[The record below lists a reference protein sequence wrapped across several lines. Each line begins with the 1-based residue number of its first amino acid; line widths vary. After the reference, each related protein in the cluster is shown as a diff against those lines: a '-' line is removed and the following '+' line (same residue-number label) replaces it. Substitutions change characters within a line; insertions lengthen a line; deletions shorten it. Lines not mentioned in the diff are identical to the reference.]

1 MNNNI
6 SDKDKKDWKN
16 FLEKNEKL
24 PNKDLEIKD
33 NKFHITK
40 SLDLHGFT
48 LDEANK
54 KVESFIIDCFDQ
66 KVSKVIIVTG
76 KGLHS
81 QNDKDP
87 YVSKEFGILKN
98 SVPDFI
104 KNNSNLMKKIKSI
117 TDAEITFIGVNSAN
131 IKEHKFLGKI
141 LQVTVEFVGEVITCI
156 RDKDKKIVSGDPEKI
171 KKIYDTWV
179 FSRDTSTN
187 NPNWQLV
194 DTLS

>member
-1 MNNNI
+1 MSSNI

-24 PNKDLEIKD
+24 PNKDAERKE
-33 NKFHITK
+33 NKSHITK

-54 KVESFIIDCFDQ
+54 KVESFITYCFNQ

-87 YVSKEFGILKN
+87 YISKEFGILKN
-98 SVPDFI
+98 SIPEFL
-104 KNNSNLMKKIKSI
+104 NNNRNLMKKIYKTESASI
-117 TDAEITFIGVNSAN
+117 EDGGSGA
-131 IKEHKFLGKI
+131 LI
-141 LQVTVEFVGEVITCI
+141 LYL
-156 RDKDKKIVSGDPEKI
+156 KNKK
-171 KKIYDTWV
+171 
-179 FSRDTSTN
+179 
-187 NPNWQLV
+187 
-194 DTLS
+194 

>member
-1 MNNNI
+1 MNSDI
-6 SDKDKKDWKN
+6 SDKDRKDWKN

-40 SLDLHGFT
+40 SLDLHGYT

-54 KVESFIIDCFDQ
+54 KEESFIIDCFDQ

-98 SVPDFI
+98 SIPDFI

-117 TDAEITFIGVNSAN
+117 TDAEITDGGSGALYV
-131 IKEHKFLGKI
+131 FL
-141 LQVTVEFVGEVITCI
+141 
-156 RDKDKKIVSGDPEKI
+156 KKK
-171 KKIYDTWV
+171 
-179 FSRDTSTN
+179 
-187 NPNWQLV
+187 L
-194 DTLS
+194 

>member
-1 MNNNI
+1 MNSNI

-24 PNKDLEIKD
+24 PNKDLEKIE

-54 KVESFIIDCFDQ
+54 KVESFINDCFDQ

-87 YVSKEFGILKN
+87 YTSKEFGILKN

-104 KNNSNLMKKIKSI
+104 KNNHSLMTKIKSI
-117 TDAEITFIGVNSAN
+117 TDAEITDGGSGALYV
-131 IKEHKFLGKI
+131 FL
-141 LQVTVEFVGEVITCI
+141 
-156 RDKDKKIVSGDPEKI
+156 KKK
-171 KKIYDTWV
+171 
-179 FSRDTSTN
+179 
-187 NPNWQLV
+187 L
-194 DTLS
+194 

>member
-1 MNNNI
+1 MTSNI
-6 SDKDKKDWKN
+6 SDKDQKDWKN

-24 PNKDLEIKD
+24 TNKDLEKD
-33 NKFHITK
+33 ENKSHITK
-40 SLDLHGFT
+40 SLDLHGYT

-87 YVSKEFGILKN
+87 YISEKFGILKN

-104 KNNSNLMKKIKSI
+104 KNNSSLMKKIKTI
-117 TDAEITFIGVNSAN
+117 TDAEIEDGGSGAFYI
-131 IKEHKFLGKI
+131 FL
-141 LQVTVEFVGEVITCI
+141 
-156 RDKDKKIVSGDPEKI
+156 KKK
-171 KKIYDTWV
+171 
-179 FSRDTSTN
+179 
-187 NPNWQLV
+187 L
-194 DTLS
+194 

>member
-1 MNNNI
+1 MNKNI
-6 SDKDKKDWKN
+6 SNKDKRDWKN

-24 PNKDLEIKD
+24 PDKDLERKKSKPYTIE
-33 NKFHITK
+33 

-54 KVESFIIDCFDQ
+54 KVESFVIDCFDR

-87 YVSKEFGILKN
+87 YISKEFGILKN

-104 KNNSNLMKKIKSI
+104 KNNPSLMTKIKSI
-117 TDAEITFIGVNSAN
+117 ANAEIADGGSGAFYI
-131 IKEHKFLGKI
+131 FL
-141 LQVTVEFVGEVITCI
+141 
-156 RDKDKKIVSGDPEKI
+156 KKK
-171 KKIYDTWV
+171 
-179 FSRDTSTN
+179 
-187 NPNWQLV
+187 L
-194 DTLS
+194 

>member
-1 MNNNI
+1 MTSNI
-6 SDKDKKDWKN
+6 SDKDQKDWKN

-24 PNKDLEIKD
+24 PNKDSEKKE

-40 SLDLHGFT
+40 SLDLHGYT

-54 KVESFIIDCFDQ
+54 KVESFLIDCFDQ

-87 YVSKEFGILKN
+87 YISKKFGILKN

-104 KNNSNLMKKIKSI
+104 KSNPSLMTKIKSI
-117 TDAEITFIGVNSAN
+117 ADAEIADGGSGAFYV
-131 IKEHKFLGKI
+131 FLK
-141 LQVTVEFVGEVITCI
+141 
-156 RDKDKKIVSGDPEKI
+156 KKII
-171 KKIYDTWV
+171 K
-179 FSRDTSTN
+179 
-187 NPNWQLV
+187 
-194 DTLS
+194 